1 MPPGLRERK
10 NAEAKRVIYNAAMD
24 LFRQKGFTET
34 SVDEIVERAG
44 FSRATFFNHFGN
56 KQGVLRYYGQE
67 VEEKVEDLVKSA
79 DPASSRLDLIRQ
91 IITAMLDEAEEHR
104 DELKLVYS
112 FSMRDPNYLF
122 DPTPARRRVFDVLT
136 EVIEEAAKNKELRQD
151 LRSVDLALHI
161 MSVYL
166 GLVLAIIGGAGSAE
180 SLLNSAWQF
189 ILRGVENG
197 NYQAR

>member
-34 SVDEIVERAG
+34 SVDVIVERAG